1 MFFKYKSVSIL
12 LDIHIVSSTCVCL
25 QICLS
30 KDFNLAVELIDIFQ
44 VSTESWYSYWW
55 VKPKVWS
62 WTTMKRHDVICYHSL
77 NKALTNLISF
87 RLFPALIATAE
98 SICYISY
105 FQLTL
110 SSSFF
115 FHIIFPFIEIV
126 DPREIWRFLN
136 WQALRN
142 HLRAERRWNCRALGK
157 VLFAA
162 RGLTLRSVST
172 PYSTTWNW
180 SNFLSFSFGF
190 SLRQHILLRGSYKDL
205 VI

>member
-1 MFFKYKSVSIL
+1 M

-87 RLFPALIATAE
+87 RLFPAIIATAE

-115 FHIIFPFIEIV
+115 FISF
-126 DPREIWRFLN
+126 
-136 WQALRN
+136 
-142 HLRAERRWNCRALGK
+142 
-157 VLFAA
+157 
-162 RGLTLRSVST
+162 
-172 PYSTTWNW
+172 
-180 SNFLSFSFGF
+180 FLSSRLSIPEKFGAFSTDKHYVITFAPKEDETAEPWAR
-190 SLRQHILLRGSYKDL
+190 SYLRPE
-205 VI
+205 V